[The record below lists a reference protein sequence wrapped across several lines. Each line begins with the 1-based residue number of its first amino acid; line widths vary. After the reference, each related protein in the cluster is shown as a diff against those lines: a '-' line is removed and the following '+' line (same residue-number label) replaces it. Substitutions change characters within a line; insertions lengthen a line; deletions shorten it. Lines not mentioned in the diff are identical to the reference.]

1 MVKNNVDDREQG
13 AVEGERRHSDDQEEC
28 GDARVDGATAMWEGK
43 HVGGWKN
50 KKTRQGVCLAV
61 LLQSSAPSSISA
73 LPAETAQS
81 VRIKIKDKQEG
92 GLVGLMFSWKRFG
105 VCEQRGHERK

>member
-43 HVGGWKN
+43 HVGG
-50 KKTRQGVCLAV
+50 
-61 LLQSSAPSSISA
+61 
-73 LPAETAQS
+73 
-81 VRIKIKDKQEG
+81 
-92 GLVGLMFSWKRFG
+92 
-105 VCEQRGHERK
+105 